1 MATPKNDGPARPST
15 HSPTAADYNP
25 FLAWVK
31 CAKKSGFIDGNASLS
46 EIHRDIITGKLE
58 PQTTE
63 YRRLVD
69 TLGKEHADTKA
80 YKKKNFRGQIVGG
93 KLSPSTA
100 RKGQFPNPHSE
111 LVQFDVDKIPP
122 DRLPRLLAGLK
133 AHPAAALVFESPSRS
148 LKALVRVSPAPATVE
163 EHRAAWERANRV
175 VCEALGLDFDSA
187 ADDMVKSANGL
198 CFVCHDPEAHFN
210 PAAEPIPWTMP
221 DTPPAPEEK
230 PPTDGKATGARTG
243 KKATGTLADARAA
256 LQTFDAS
263 SMDYNHWLGW
273 VTAMKEAG
281 FSLAEAE
288 AWSSR
293 STKHT
298 NGYLAGEWD
307 GLPANAPS
315 DEACG
320 NIIGF
325 AIKNHGFKG
334 KGKAQAKLQDWH
346 GYGEHLGKTWYQGK
360 YRFDSERDEW
370 WRWTGT
376 FWTYAKGDI
385 PAGISR
391 DLGKNRVE
399 LDKALDKLSA
409 TYKGKDG
416 EENRVLCL
424 TERNLNTHRRQGIA
438 RGLQVALDR
447 PFPNYLVDQPARE
460 ARSRLLATPAGVVDL
475 VTGTVEPHDP
485 LRHDTRAVT
494 TGSYNPDDV
503 GEAEAMLRK
512 RLALVFD
519 DGQFDNYKIYLG
531 MTVSGEGQ
539 SFRGVILCQGG
550 SGSGKGGLN
559 GLQAAAWGR
568 RAHVLPMSML
578 ERATQ
583 EIDVTRYALM
593 RDQPLFLLLDENGAV
608 NTSTLNSITGNN
620 PLPAA
625 RLPYMTWGYKDT
637 IPGVVWWTTIETPA
651 LRRRTGI
658 DRRIGYLAFQK
669 GEIPDAAKDANQFYP
684 QALLDAMVTV
694 GVQQAMLW
702 RKREISDPTV
712 KLPKGVIADMDPV
725 QQAISDLDPH
735 DWADKPVSMARE
747 HVAKEAGDQRI
758 NATSFGNAVSL
769 NDVWRKERVTVGEYR
784 NRWVLKLRR

>member
-1 MATPKNDGPARPST
+1 MAALKTDPNPADRPISYYPDGWVSMLPVDSTLSHMHKGVQNGQWKTDIDRLRKRVADKNAKGEDGKL
-15 HSPTAADYNP
+15 TAA
-25 FLAWVK
+25 
-31 CAKKSGFIDGNASLS
+31 AKTYKNKKDKLS
-46 EIHRDIITGKLE
+46 YFT
-58 PQTTE
+58 
-63 YRRLVD
+63 
-69 TLGKEHADTKA
+69 A
-80 YKKKNFRGQIVGG
+80 GG
-93 KLSPSTA
+93 KFKPGSGGRKKEQFHDSTGI
-100 RKGQFPNPHSE
+100 RFLE
-111 LVQFDVDKIPP
+111 LDGETTAD
-122 DRLPRLLAGLK
+122 
-133 AHPAAALVFESPSRS
+133 AAALRDS
-148 LKALVRVSPAPATVE
+148 LRELPYVV
-163 EHRAAWERANRV
+163 AAWV
-175 VCEALGLDFDSA
+175 SSSGMGVHMFALQDPPMAGA
-187 ADDMVKSANGL
+187 ADDHASWQALADAIERDTGILVNGDEPGSSSQDGGVKDCTRGAYVS
-198 CFVCHDPEAHFN
+198 HDPDAWIN
-210 PAAEPIPWTMP
+210 PDAVPLQW
-221 DTPPAPEEK
+221 TPPAPA
-230 PPTDGKATGARTG
+230 PDGNAKR
-243 KKATGTLADARAA
+243 TGTLADARAA
-256 LQTFDAS
+256 LEAFDAS

-281 FSLAEAE
+281 FSLADAE

-307 GLPANAPS
+307 GLPANAPP

-320 NIIGF
+320 HIIGF

-334 KGKAQAKLQDWH
+334 KGKGKGKAQAKLQDWH
-346 GYGEHLGKTWYQGK
+346 EYGEHLGKTWYQGK

-385 PAGISR
+385 PAGIAR

-424 TERNLNTHRRQGIA
+424 TERNLNTHRPQGIA

-447 PFPNYLVDQPARE
+447 PFPDFLVDQGAKE
-460 ARSRLLATPAGVVDL
+460 ARSRLLATPSGVVDL
-475 VTGTVEPHDP
+475 VTGAVEPHDP
-485 LRHDTRAVT
+485 WRHDTRAVT
-494 TGSYNPDDV
+494 TGDYNPGDT

-519 DGQFDNYKIYLG
+519 DQQFGNYKKYLG

-539 SFRGVILCQGG
+539 SFRGLILCQGG
-550 SGSGKGGLN
+550 WGSGKGGLN

-583 EIDVTRYALM
+583 EIDVTRYALL

-608 NTSTLNSITGNN
+608 NTSTLNSLTGNN

-625 RLPYMTWGYKDT
+625 RLPYMTWGYQDT
-637 IPGVVWWTTIETPA
+637 IPSVLWWTTIETPA

-658 DRRIGYLAFQK
+658 DRRMGYLAFENK
-669 GEIPDAAKDANQFYP
+669 IPDAAKDASQFYP

-702 RKREISDPTV
+702 RKREISDPNV
-712 KLPKGVIADMDPV
+712 ELPDEVTADMDPV
-725 QQAISDLDPH
+725 QQAISDLDPD
-735 DWADKPVSMARE
+735 DWAGKPVSMARE
-747 HVAKEAGDQRI
+747 HVAMVTGDQRI
-758 NATSFGNAVSL
+758 TATSFGNAVSV
-769 NDVWRKERVTVGEYR
+769 NDVWRKERVNVGAHR
-784 NRWVLKLRR
+784 NKLILKLRR

>member
-1 MATPKNDGPARPST
+1 MATQKDAGPTPSSM
-15 HSPTAADYNP
+15 HSPTADDYNP
-25 FLAWVK
+25 ALAWVK
-31 CAKKSGFIDGNASLS
+31 CAKQSRFPDGNASLS
-46 EIHRDIITGKLE
+46 GIYRAIITGKLE

-69 TLGKEHADTKA
+69 TLGRDHADTKE

-93 KLSPSTA
+93 KLDPSA
-100 RKGQFPNPHSE
+100 ERKGQFPNPHSE

-122 DRLPRLLAGLK
+122 DRLPRLLADLK

-148 LKALVRVSPAPATVE
+148 LKALVRVSPAPATWE
-163 EHRAAWERANRV
+163 EHRAAWEQANRV

-187 ADDMVKSANGL
+187 ADEFVKSANGL
-198 CFVCHDPEAHFN
+198 CFVCHDPDAHYN

-221 DTPPAPEEK
+221 DMPPVPEEK

-243 KKATGTLADARAA
+243 TKATATLADAKAA
-256 LQTFDAS
+256 LETFDAS
-263 SMDYNHWLGW
+263 GMDYNHWLGW

-281 FSLAEAE
+281 FALADAE
-288 AWSSR
+288 AWSSK

-298 NGYLAGEWD
+298 DGYLAGEWD
-307 GLPANAPS
+307 GLPANVPP

-334 KGKAQAKLQDWH
+334 KSKGNGKAQPNPKLQDWH
-346 GYGEHLGKTWYQGK
+346 GYGEHLGKTRYQGE
-360 YRFDSERDEW
+360 YRFDGERDEW

-376 FWTYAKGDI
+376 FWTYAKGYI
-385 PAGISR
+385 PEGIAR
-391 DLGKNRVE
+391 DLSKNRVE
-399 LDKALDKLSA
+399 LDKALESLSA
-409 TYKGKDG
+409 TYRGKNG
-416 EENRVLCL
+416 EETRVLCL
-424 TERNLNTHRRQGIA
+424 TERNLNTHRQQGIA

-447 PFPNYLVDQPARE
+447 PFPDYLTDQVAKE
-460 ARSRLLATPAGVVDL
+460 ARSRLLPTPSGVVDL
-475 VTGTVEPHDP
+475 VTGAVEPHDP

-494 TGSYNPDDV
+494 TGDYNPDDT

-519 DGQFDNYKIYLG
+519 DEQFEIYKIYLG

-568 RAHVLPMSML
+568 RAHVLPMAML
-578 ERATQ
+578 ERTPQ
-583 EIDVTRYALM
+583 EIDVTRYALL

-620 PLPAA
+620 QLPAA
-625 RLPYMTWGYKDT
+625 RLPYMTWGYEDT
-637 IPGVVWWTTIETPA
+637 IPSVVWWTTIETPA

-658 DRRIGYLAFQK
+658 DRRMGYLAFRH
-669 GEIPDAAKDANQFYP
+669 EIPDAAKDARQFFP
-684 QALLDAMVTV
+684 QALLNAMVTV

-702 RKREISDPTV
+702 RKREISDPN
-712 KLPKGVIADMDPV
+712 V
-725 QQAISDLDPH
+725 QQAISDLDPD
-735 DWADKPVSMARE
+735 DWAGQPVSKARE
-747 HVAKEAGDQRI
+747 HVVKVTGDQRI
-758 NATSFGNAVSL
+758 TATSFGNAVSV
-769 NDVWRKERVTVGEYR
+769 NDVWRKERATVGEYR
-784 NRWVLKLRR
+784 HKWILKLKS

>member
-1 MATPKNDGPARPST
+1 MAALKTEPNPADRPISYYPDGWASMLPVDSTLSRMHRGVQNGQWKTDIDRLRKRVADKNAKGEDGK
-15 HSPTAADYNP
+15 PTAA
-25 FLAWVK
+25 
-31 CAKKSGFIDGNASLS
+31 AK
-46 EIHRDIITGKLE
+46 R
-58 PQTTE
+58 
-63 YRRLVD
+63 
-69 TLGKEHADTKA
+69 
-80 YKKKNFRGQIVGG
+80 YKNKKNKLSYFTAGG
-93 KLSPSTA
+93 KFKPGSGG
-100 RKGQFPNPHSE
+100 RKKGQFHDSTGIRFLE
-111 LVQFDVDKIPP
+111 LD
-122 DRLPRLLAGLK
+122 GETT
-133 AHPAAALVFESPSRS
+133 AAAMRDS
-148 LKALVRVSPAPATVE
+148 LRELPYVV
-163 EHRAAWERANRV
+163 AAWV
-175 VCEALGLDFDSA
+175 SSSGMGVHMFALQDPPMAG
-187 ADDMVKSANGL
+187 ADDDHASWQALADAIERDTGILVNGDEPGSSSQDGSVRD
-198 CFVCHDPEAHFN
+198 CTRGAYVSHDPDAWIN
-210 PAAEPIPWTMP
+210 PDAVPLQW
-221 DTPPAPEEK
+221 TPPAPA
-230 PPTDGKATGARTG
+230 PDGNAKR
-243 KKATGTLADARAA
+243 TGTLADARAE
-256 LQTFDAS
+256 LETFDAS

-307 GLPANAPS
+307 GLPANAPP

-320 NIIGF
+320 NILGF
-325 AIKNHGFKG
+325 AIKNHAFKGKG

-346 GYGEHLGKTWYQGK
+346 EYGEHLGKARYQGK

-370 WRWTGT
+370 WRWAGT
-376 FWTYAKGDI
+376 SWTYAKGDI
-385 PAGISR
+385 PAGIAR

-399 LDKALDKLSA
+399 LDKALDEFSA
-409 TYKGKDG
+409 TYRGKDG

-424 TERNLNTHRRQGIA
+424 TERNLNTHRPQGIA

-447 PFPNYLVDQPARE
+447 PFPDYSVDQAAKE
-460 ARSRLLATPAGVVDL
+460 ARSRLLATPSGVVDL
-475 VTGTVEPHDP
+475 VTGAVEPHDP

-494 TGSYNPDDV
+494 TGDYNPDDT

-519 DGQFDNYKIYLG
+519 NQQFTNYKKYLG

-550 SGSGKGGLN
+550 AGSGKGGLN

-583 EIDVTRYALM
+583 EIDVTRYALL

-625 RLPYMTWGYKDT
+625 RLPYMAWGYEDT
-637 IPGVVWWTTIETPA
+637 IPSVVWWTTIETPA

-658 DRRIGYLAFQK
+658 DRRMGYLAFEN
-669 GEIPDAAKDANQFYP
+669 EIPDAAKDATQFFP

-702 RKREISDPTV
+702 RKREISDPNV
-712 KLPKGVIADMDPV
+712 QLPDVVTADMDPV
-725 QQAISDLDPH
+725 QQAISALDPEV
-735 DWADKPVSMARE
+735 WAGEGVSQARE
-747 HVAKEAGDQRI
+747 HVAKVTGDQRI
-758 NATSFGNAVSL
+758 TATSFGNAVSV
-769 NDVWRKERVTVGEYR
+769 NDVWRKQKETAGEHR
-784 NRWVLKLRR
+784 NKWILKLKR